1 MAPRRNIDRAAW
13 ETRSRREPVS
23 GRMDRFEQF
32 DDRGD
37 DRFERR
43 SERRFDRIE
52 RDVDDR
58 SFYDRH
64 DDVRDAEVRSFDERS
79 FDERSFDNREFN
91 DRERELRYDRYERGY
106 DRYERDDD
114 RYGVHA
120 ERNRMPSELDQDF
133 AAMKRVWQ
141 MIRAGAVR
149 MVGEVGR
156 QY

>member
-23 GRMDRFEQF
+23 GRMDRYERFE
-32 DDRGD
+32 DRREN
-37 DRFERR
+37 RFERR
-43 SERRFDRIE
+43 SEMD
-52 RDVDDR
+52 
-58 SFYDRH
+58 YDR
-64 DDVRDAEVRSFDERS
+64 F
-79 FDERSFDNREFN
+79 
-91 DRERELRYDRYERGY
+91 EREYDRYERGY
-106 DRYERDDD
+106 DRYDAL
-114 RYGVHA
+114 A
-120 ERNRMPSELDQDF
+120 ERSQVPSELDQDF